1 MPPLNGGDDTVRVLR
16 NHHTIM
22 ISLGQPHLKL
32 LIEVHYR
39 TVVIMN
45 GPLPSATETRTT
57 QYPLDRLMVFSLSR
71 QELEKV
77 IPKYYDMSVLSK
89 NKTNELYE
97 KMENRL
103 TLPIRWDSLIVEAI
117 ISKVMDIDTRK
128 SSNSPRDYNSA
139 QDVQAKEKIVN
150 KMLSRTFAKLKV
162 DEMVAKYQILRY
174 ALLDP
179 DLNPI
184 GCCHSYKTAFANSI
198 CNSYSAEVAETCKR
212 MVESALDRQ
221 DDRNIFHH
229 ESKLVSDLLEDILA
243 KIDDGEIGEGY
254 QALKLIFSSQPL
266 KDHNLECEKKRSKLK
281 EEREAKQNQEPAIPK
296 EKKKKKQFL
305 GDKRPENFDEINFD
319 GTVYSISNLATDLE
333 IDSKNVKKL
342 KVEEHISGDYLQSE
356 LSSKLEALI
365 QSSTSISAW
374 SGEDNSIDFSKL
386 TKDQY
391 PSLMDFC
398 ESNGYKFP
406 KGYDPT
412 GLKSLMTSD
421 LETIKTTPFA
431 LNSFAPQAKFNS
443 TFIPFSIELFVSIIV
458 NSGIDMSLGLTDK
471 HKILR
476 YISKILPNLEK
487 EIGHPLESGYPLDR
501 FKFFDKEIEILKAS
515 HLASFPSSSDV
526 TISPS
531 SSSDVTTSPSSLS
544 DVTISP
550 SSSSDTTT
558 SPSSSSDTT
567 TSPSSSSKKKRGR
580 TRSEIVD
587 IKLEKFPDF
596 KDFKLEDL
604 NRQLEL
610 RDIESPNI
618 DTQVQEEENI
628 KRLKLVLWQDMKTLT
643 TANPVKLA
651 F

>member
-1 MPPLNGGDDTVRVLR
+1 MTQFG
-16 NHHTIM
+16 
-22 ISLGQPHLKL
+22 KL

-139 QDVQAKEKIVN
+139 QDVQAKEKIFN

-198 CNSYSAEVAETCKR
+198 CN
-212 MVESALDRQ
+212 
-221 DDRNIFHH
+221 N
-229 ESKLVSDLLEDILA
+229 
-243 KIDDGEIGEGY
+243 DGDIGEGY

-319 GTVYSISNLATDLE
+319 GSVYSISNLATDLE

-567 TSPSSSSKKKRGR
+567 TSPSPSSKKKRGR
-580 TRSEIVD
+580 PRSEIVD

-618 DTQVQEEENI
+618 DTRVQEEENI